1 MGTWANKAKSARL
14 FLTPR
19 RLAFLF
25 LAAVCTV
32 FVLAVWMRHFRIGL
46 DVWSYGEGEITTGFL
61 ALTFAAIALVRF
73 RGTGDR
79 LPLILSC
86 GFVIVGIALIS
97 SSFVTFHSPA
107 PNPNAAPRDPMT
119 WVFGCTVVALLM
131 VVALYVE
138 RRLPMAQHPA
148 REITAAL
155 FVVVLLTVALSGI
168 HRWLPAGF
176 VVHTNGIFPRPGN
189 LFPALLFAIATVG
202 YYRRLDFAHSPF
214 DHSLYLMTGLSV
226 ASCLAASQSER
237 QFDAPFA
244 LGVGLQFASYAML
257 LTGALWDNVELFE
270 HVRRLASSDPLTG
283 LANYRRLIDALGAEI
298 ERTKRTGRP
307 FSLLLF
313 DLDGLK
319 RINDAYG
326 HAVGSRAIC
335 RVAVALRLNCR
346 AVDTAGRYGGDEFA
360 LILPETAKDAA
371 REVAIRIGD
380 AILNDEELPRLSAS
394 VGIGVYPQ
402 EGDTVLA
409 LLASADRALYQAK
422 GRALRNLVAAQ

>member
-1 MGTWANKAKSARL
+1 L
-14 FLTPR
+14 
-19 RLAFLF
+19 
-25 LAAVCTV
+25 
-32 FVLAVWMRHFRIGL
+32 
-46 DVWSYGEGEITTGFL
+46 
-61 ALTFAAIALVRF
+61 
-73 RGTGDR
+73 
-79 LPLILSC
+79 
-86 GFVIVGIALIS
+86 
-97 SSFVTFHSPA
+97 
-107 PNPNAAPRDPMT
+107 
-119 WVFGCTVVALLM
+119 
-131 VVALYVE
+131 
-138 RRLPMAQHPA
+138 
-148 REITAAL
+148 
-155 FVVVLLTVALSGI
+155 
-168 HRWLPAGF
+168 
-176 VVHTNGIFPRPGN
+176 
-189 LFPALLFAIATVG
+189 
-202 YYRRLDFAHSPF
+202 
-214 DHSLYLMTGLSV
+214 TGLSV
-226 ASCLAASQSER
+226 ASCLAASLSER